1 VLKTIVFFAIG
12 LVLLTSTSCQSKNEI
27 TQIELVR
34 RTRELVDAVAPGD
47 QTPWEK
53 YLADDCMYFDE
64 KGRKMDK
71 AALLADLTPMP
82 TGYSGSIKLAAMQS
96 HIENGVAILSYE
108 MDETETIFGQNISA
122 RYHATDTWM
131 RRNGQ
136 WQIIAGQVLRYYEDP
151 APGEIDSSRLSKYAG
166 THELIAGNTLT
177 ISTEGKLL
185 YRQHR
190 ERPRELLVPEAT
202 DIFFRNGV
210 EGRILFHFAADGK
223 VDMLIDRRNNED
235 MFWKKTK

>member
-12 LVLLTSTSCQSKNEI
+12 LVLLTSTSCQHKNEI
-27 TQIELVR
+27 TQTELVR
-34 RTRELVDAVAPGD
+34 RTRELFDAVAPGD

-82 TGYSGSIKLAAMQS
+82 TGHSGSIKLAATQS
-96 HIENGVAILSYE
+96 HIENGVAILSYD

-166 THELIAGNTLT
+166 TYELIAGNTLT

-185 YRQHR
+185 YRQR
-190 ERPRELLVPEAT
+190 GERPRELLVPEAT
-202 DIFFRNGV
+202 DIFFRKGV

-223 VDMLIDRRNNED
+223 VDTLIDRRNNED
-235 MFWKKTK
+235 VFWKKTK